1 MAVRRGDAVT
11 SDPREALAGRIFDL
25 VAASILLVVTAPM
38 LAVGAAMV
46 LVVDGRPVFFG
57 HRRMGRG
64 RREFRCW
71 KLRTMEVD
79 AEAALERDE
88 DLRRQHRQNGFKLS
102 ASGDPRVTRTG
113 RWLRRTYLDELPQ
126 LVNVLLG
133 DMSLLGPRPIVE
145 KELENFGPDG
155 LDLLL
160 RRPGIFGAWNSM
172 GRLRPPYPERAD
184 LELRYV
190 RERSLK
196 WDLLILRR
204 SVTAVLEGEAEE

>member
-1 MAVRRGDAVT
+1 M
-11 SDPREALAGRIFDL
+11 
-25 VAASILLVVTAPM
+25 
-38 LAVGAAMV
+38 
-46 LVVDGRPVFFG
+46 
-57 HRRMGRG
+57 
-64 RREFRCW
+64 
-71 KLRTMEVD
+71 
-79 AEAALERDE
+79 
-88 DLRRQHRQNGFKLS
+88 
-102 ASGDPRVTRTG
+102 
-113 RWLRRTYLDELPQ
+113 DELPQ

-172 GRLRPPYPERAD
+172 GRARPPYPERAD